1 VADCGVAGG
10 ASLKV
15 CKSCMLVRY
24 CNAAC
29 QANHWPTHKPACKQR
44 AAELRLRDDEAL
56 FKVPPAKEDCPIC
69 CFLTMQKKMIFCYS
83 LPDATVSSVPIYD
96 FVWTHIIHVAEKS
109 FAEVDEKRHS
119 RNYISYE

>member
-1 VADCGVAGG
+1 MTTSNSCCADSGVAGG

-24 CNAAC
+24 CNAAAC

-44 AAELRLRDDEAL
+44 AAELRDEAL

-69 CFLTMQKKMIFCYS
+69 FLSMLCYS
-83 LPDATVSSVPIYD
+83 LPDATASSVPIYD
-96 FVWTHIIHVAEKS
+96 FADANNVELGKMDMDTHYPRCGKIVC
-109 FAEVDEKRHS
+109 RG
-119 RNYISYE
+119 